1 MTRRLQWNG
10 CRIRINQEYISRILD
25 NITSNILK
33 YARQDAPVQIGTVKA
48 EEEEAAGIYFENRI
62 EKDVD
67 DRESTKIGIQSVEK
81 MMQKMGGYCQV
92 EKEEELFKI
101 TLWFPAVREE

>member
-1 MTRRLQWNG
+1 MWMT
-10 CRIRINQEYISRILD
+10 E
-25 NITSNILK
+25 
-33 YARQDAPVQIGTVKA
+33 KA
-48 EEEEAAGIYFENRI
+48 QR
-62 EKDVD
+62 
-67 DRESTKIGIQSVEK
+67 SGIQSVEK

>member
-1 MTRRLQWNG
+1 MRTGL
-10 CRIRINQEYISRILD
+10 
-25 NITSNILK
+25 
-33 YARQDAPVQIGTVKA
+33 
-48 EEEEAAGIYFENRI
+48 
-62 EKDVD
+62 
-67 DRESTKIGIQSVEK
+67 TKIGIQSVEK